1 LDDPRDDTESKSK
14 PPPLSDAARLELVF
28 RPSGWPVRSMRPSSS
43 FRPPASL
50 RPTHLPPSGFGSA
63 PPSSSPRPGTAPSS
77 SPLPGTAQSSS
88 PRPGTAPS
96 SSPLPFPP
104 PRVEIMRDDDPR
116 VTAARE
122 QAAIVQAQKLQAI
135 GQLASGIAHEIN
147 TPTQFVADNLVFLQA
162 SLAELVA
169 IAGAA
174 SVVVAKAGAGAPT
187 VEAVASLRETLADSD
202 ADYLLEH
209 VPRAFEQ
216 CLEGLRRVTSIVS
229 ALRNFSRPSG
239 PDKQP
244 VDLREPIESTIV
256 VARNEWKSVAEL
268 ETDFAGDLPPVPCLR
283 DELGQVVL
291 NLIVNAAHAIADV
304 SERGGARRGRIV
316 VSTRREGPFAEIR
329 VRDTGGGIPEE
340 IRHRVFEPFFTTKP
354 FGKGSGQGLAIAWA
368 VVVEKHGGTLSFDVD
383 DGIGTTFVV
392 RLPLRRVGG
401 SP

>member
-1 LDDPRDDTESKSK
+1 MDDPRDDAQPTTK
-14 PPPLSDAARLELVF
+14 PPPLGDAARLELVF

-63 PPSSSPRPGTAPSS
+63 PPSSSGWPGTPPSS
-77 SPLPGTAQSSS
+77 SPRAGMPPSSS
-88 PRPGTAPS
+88 PRPVPA
-96 SSPLPFPP
+96 
-104 PRVEIMRDDDPR
+104 PRVEILRDDDPR
-116 VTAARE
+116 VAAACE

-174 SVVVAKAGAGAPT
+174 NDLVQRSATGAPT
-187 VEAVASLRETLADSD
+187 AEALAALRDALAESD
-202 ADYLLEH
+202 AEYLLEH
-209 VPRAFEQ
+209 VPRALDQ
-216 CLEGLRRVTSIVS
+216 CREGLRRVTSIVS

-239 PDKQP
+239 PEKQP

-256 VARNEWKSVAEL
+256 VARNEWKSIAEL

-283 DELGQVVL
+283 DEFGQVVL

-304 SERGGARRGRIV
+304 SERGGPRKGRIV

-368 VVVEKHGGTLSFDVD
+368 VVVEKHGGTLSFDVE
-383 DGIGTTFVV
+383 DGVGTTFVV
-392 RLPLRRVGG
+392 RLPLRRSGG
-401 SP
+401 AP

>member
-1 LDDPRDDTESKSK
+1 LDDPRDEAELQSK
-14 PPPLSDAARLELVF
+14 PPPPGDSARLELVF
-28 RPSGWPVRSMRPSSS
+28 RPSAWPVRSMRPSSS

-63 PPSSSPRPGTAPSS
+63 PPSSTPRPPSS
-77 SPLPGTAQSSS
+77 T
-88 PRPGTAPS
+88 PRP
-96 SSPLPFPP
+96 PP
-104 PRVEIMRDDDPR
+104 AARVEFLRDDDPR
-116 VTAARE
+116 VAVARE

-135 GQLASGIAHEIN
+135 GQLAAGIAHEIN

-162 SLAELVA
+162 SLADLVA
-169 IAGAA
+169 VAGAA
-174 SVVVAKAGAGAPT
+174 HGL
-187 VEAVASLRETLADSD
+187 VASAGQGRPSEAALSLLRESLVASD
-202 ADYLLEH
+202 AEYLLEH
-209 VPRAFEQ
+209 VPRALEQ

-239 PDKQP
+239 PEKQP

-268 ETDFAGDLPPVPCLR
+268 ETEFAFDLPPVPCLR

-291 NLIVNAAHAIADV
+291 NLLVNASHAIADV
-304 SERGGARRGRIV
+304 AERGGPRKGRIV
-316 VSTRREGPFAEIR
+316 VSTRREGAFAEIR

-368 VVVEKHGGTLSFDVD
+368 VVVEKHGGTLSFDVE
-383 DGIGTTFVV
+383 DGVGTTFLV
-392 RLPLRRVGG
+392 RLPLRRPGG
-401 SP
+401 TP

>member
-1 LDDPRDDTESKSK
+1 MDDSRDDAEPKSK
-14 PPPLSDAARLELVF
+14 PPTLGDSARLELVF
-28 RPSGWPVRSMRPSSS
+28 RPSAWPVRSMRPISS
-43 FRPPASL
+43 FRPPPSL

-63 PPSSSPRPGTAPSS
+63 PPSSSPRPLSPT
-77 SPLPGTAQSSS
+77 PLPPSAT
-88 PRPGTAPS
+88 PRP
-96 SSPLPFPP
+96 PP
-104 PRVEIMRDDDPR
+104 ARVEILRDDDPR
-116 VTAARE
+116 AVAARE
-122 QAAIVQAQKLQAI
+122 QAAIVQSQKLQAI

-162 SLAELVA
+162 SLADLVTV
-169 IAGAA
+169 AGAA
-174 SVVVAKAGAGAPT
+174 QGLVA
-187 VEAVASLRETLADSD
+187 ASGSGLGTEQALAHLRDALAESD
-202 ADYLLEH
+202 TEYLLEH
-209 VPRAFEQ
+209 VPRALEQ

-244 VDLREPIESTIV
+244 IDLREPIESTIV
-256 VARNEWKSVAEL
+256 VSRNEWKSIAEL
-268 ETDFAGDLPPVPCLR
+268 ETDFASDLPPVPCLR

-316 VSTRREGPFAEIR
+316 VSTRRDGAFAEIR
-329 VRDTGGGIPEE
+329 VRDTGGGIAEE

-383 DGIGTTFVV
+383 EGVGTTFLV
-392 RLPLRRVGG
+392 RLPLRRAGG
-401 SP
+401 AA